1 MIRQA
6 IKYGFNDNVGIEPD
20 LYIEQDEKILHFLE
34 WYGDFCGG
42 KNEILF
48 VIGPSGCGKSTL
60 IRHCSNFISR
70 KANFEM
76 LYKKG
81 LTEAQEAFAQLPKS
95 NVPWIVNQDIE
106 DRGKLIAVIFD
117 KIKSPGLLRMI
128 APYISP
134 TFSYGPGGPE
144 YSVKIGADILTG
156 NYTLQDLVGFLK
168 KKESIKYVLWF
179 KSLPASKCEQV
190 AELYSE
196 IKSAGVYNFGVII
209 SVDSAFNSGLI
220 YPHGSSILFKPLTEE
235 ELSLLIFSVC
245 RKNNLRYDPG
255 ISQKIISFGYNTM
268 GSAIKL
274 LQAVERE
281 SPNYISENIILSKMG
296 VANK

>member
-6 IKYGFNDNVGIEPD
+6 VKYGFNDNVGIEPD
-20 LYIEQDEKILHFLE
+20 LYIGQDEKILQFLE

-81 LTEAQEAFAQLPKS
+81 LTEAQEAFTQLPKA

-106 DRGKLIAVIFD
+106 DRGKLIEVIFD

-134 TFSYGPGGPE
+134 TFSYGLGGPE
-144 YSVKIGADILTG
+144 YSVKIGADILTN

-179 KSLPASKCEQV
+179 KSLPVSKCAQV

-209 SVDSAFNSGLI
+209 SVDSAFNSSLI
-220 YPHGSSILFKPLTEE
+220 HPHGSSILFKPLTEE

>member
-6 IKYGFNDNVGIEPD
+6 VKYGFNDNVGIEPD
-20 LYIEQDEKILHFLE
+20 LYIGQDEKILQFLE

-81 LTEAQEAFAQLPKS
+81 LTEAQEAFTQLPKA

-106 DRGKLIAVIFD
+106 DRGKLIEVIFD

-144 YSVKIGADILTG
+144 YSVKIGADILTN

-168 KKESIKYVLWF
+168 KKGIHQVCAMVQIFTREQMCTSCGIVL
-179 KSLPASKCEQV
+179 
-190 AELYSE
+190 
-196 IKSAGVYNFGVII
+196 
-209 SVDSAFNSGLI
+209 
-220 YPHGSSILFKPLTEE
+220 
-235 ELSLLIFSVC
+235 
-245 RKNNLRYDPG
+245 
-255 ISQKIISFGYNTM
+255 
-268 GSAIKL
+268 
-274 LQAVERE
+274 
-281 SPNYISENIILSKMG
+281 
-296 VANK
+296 